1 MSLERPW
8 MIFRDRT
15 EAGRLL
21 AEALRQYGDQACVV
35 LALPRGGV
43 PVAAEIAR
51 VLKAPL
57 DLIIVR
63 KIGVPAQPELAMG
76 AVVDTDPPFTLANDD
91 VLATAGVS
99 LTEFAAIRSEE
110 LAEARRRRA
119 KYLAGRLPVSLKHAT
134 AILVDDGIA
143 TGTTMRAALKAL
155 HGTGAKRIVV
165 ATPVAPAQVIAK
177 LRRQVDDVVCL
188 ETPPTMDAIGRFYED
203 FDQVTDDEVIALLR
217 QHSPSAPHH

>member
-1 MSLERPW
+1 

-155 HGTGAKRIVV
+155 HGTGQSASSWRLLSHLPKSLRNC
-165 ATPVAPAQVIAK
+165 AGRLTMWCALK
-177 LRRQVDDVVCL
+177 LRQPWTRL
-188 ETPPTMDAIGRFYED
+188 AASTKTS
-203 FDQVTDDEVIALLR
+203 TK
-217 QHSPSAPHH
+217 